1 MRLIVQCTYPE
12 NYTPPQVRQKLYPQP
27 SLTITRLLH
36 NVELK
41 VYSSLY
47 GVYDTEEPLF
57 SGQREFVKMY
67 CDFLDN
73 GLTNHLGVC
82 ACVVLL
88 FVQKWYLLALLAIV
102 LYLTLLAL
110 LLERYIQRLDRVL

>member
-1 MRLIVQCTYPE
+1 MRLIVQCTYPK

-27 SLTITRLLH
+27 SRTITRLLH

-57 SGQREFVKMY
+57 SGQREFVKM
-67 CDFLDN
+67 
-73 GLTNHLGVC
+73 
-82 ACVVLL
+82 
-88 FVQKWYLLALLAIV
+88 
-102 LYLTLLAL
+102 
-110 LLERYIQRLDRVL
+110 